1 MRCGQ
6 SKKRRLTPPACETFG
21 EAIEDVNTKDDTE
34 DVNTKDD
41 TKDVNTIE
49 FEIGFSS
56 KQ

>member
-21 EAIEDVNTKDDTE
+21 EALEDVNTKDDTE